1 MTGEMPNIDQ
11 RSLSFCGRFV
21 EPEAMHRVVVP
32 STSSWAGRRALMDV
46 VCFFLEFGGE
56 EMRRPFDR
64 SCIAS
69 QRTENIMD

>member
-1 MTGEMPNIDQ
+1 
-11 RSLSFCGRFV
+11 
-21 EPEAMHRVVVP
+21 MHRIVP

-46 VCFFLEFGGE
+46 VCFFLEFGGRE

-69 QRTENIMD
+69 QRTESIMDSAPTIDHGIP